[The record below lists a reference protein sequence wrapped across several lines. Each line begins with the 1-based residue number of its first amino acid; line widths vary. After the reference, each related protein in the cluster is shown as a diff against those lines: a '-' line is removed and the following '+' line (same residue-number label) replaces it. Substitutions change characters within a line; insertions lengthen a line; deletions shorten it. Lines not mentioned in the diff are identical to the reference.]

1 MSPSARTSTAPS
13 LLQVCLATIHTVAID
28 AVQLLGSID
37 FGISFKPRPT
47 GLGCGFVFVVTASE
61 NSTHLPLAAPTCLVR
76 RDTASVFG
84 STRWLSTKVPT
95 PPFQHVMTQL
105 FPE

>member
-13 LLQVCLATIHTVAID
+13 LLQICLTTIHTVAID

-37 FGISFKPRPT
+37 FGVSFKPHPT
-47 GLGCGFVFVVTASE
+47 GLDCGFVFGVTASE

-76 RDTASVFG
+76 RDPASVLVARAG
-84 STRWLSTKVPT
+84 YL
-95 PPFQHVMTQL
+95 
-105 FPE
+105 